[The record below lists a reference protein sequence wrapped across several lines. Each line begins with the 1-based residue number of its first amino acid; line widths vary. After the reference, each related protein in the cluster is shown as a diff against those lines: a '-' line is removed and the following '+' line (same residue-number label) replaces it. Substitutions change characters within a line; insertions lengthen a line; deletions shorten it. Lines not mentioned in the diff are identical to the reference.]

1 MVYLTHAADMCADVG
16 LTPQGQTSGDCVE
29 PMGESFPAGAC
40 IKWRYI
46 TADNHWVMVS
56 DERRTN
62 QAGRWYFIPRTSLA
76 ERRARLLPR
85 WFYERAER
93 I

>member
-1 MVYLTHAADMCADVG
+1 V
-16 LTPQGQTSGDCVE
+16 QQ
-29 PMGESFPAGAC
+29 
-40 IKWRYI
+40 WRYI

-76 ERRARLLPR
+76 SNYRRLPNILTHGR
-85 WFYERAER
+85 NGDCPRALQH
-93 I
+93 